1 MGKKEKRK
9 EKIQR
14 KTSPV
19 RMKKEVKL
27 IGLTGT
33 NGAGKGEAAAF
44 FKKKGYVYFS
54 LSDFLREELQKK
66 GKQVTRDNLIEIGN
80 NLRKKFSPDI
90 LAKRVMKKIK
100 SRAVIDS
107 IRNPREIEYLKKQ
120 KNFILL
126 SLDAPVELRHERVK
140 KRGRDESATTLQEF
154 IEKEANE
161 MTKQEK
167 RQQLQNCM
175 KLADYSVINDGTL
188 ENLHKK
194 LEKLV

>member
-1 MGKKEKRK
+1 
-9 EKIQR
+9 
-14 KTSPV
+14 
-19 RMKKEVKL
+19 MKKEVKL

-54 LSDFLREELQKK
+54 LSDLLREELQKK

-80 NLRKKFSPDI
+80 TLRKKISPDI

-100 SRAVIDS
+100 GRAVIDS

-126 SLDAPVELRHERVK
+126 SLDAPVELRYERVK

-154 IEKEANE
+154 IEREANE

>member
-1 MGKKEKRK
+1 M
-9 EKIQR
+9 
-14 KTSPV
+14 
-19 RMKKEVKL
+19 
-27 IGLTGT
+27 
-33 NGAGKGEAAAF
+33 F
-44 FKKKGYVYFS
+44 
-54 LSDFLREELQKK
+54 
-66 GKQVTRDNLIEIGN
+66 DN
-80 NLRKKFSPDI
+80 
-90 LAKRVMKKIK
+90 
-100 SRAVIDS
+100 
-107 IRNPREIEYLKKQ
+107 KKQ

>member
-1 MGKKEKRK
+1 
-9 EKIQR
+9 
-14 KTSPV
+14 
-19 RMKKEVKL
+19 MKKEVKL

-54 LSDFLREELQKK
+54 LSDLLREELQKK

>member
-1 MGKKEKRK
+1 
-9 EKIQR
+9 
-14 KTSPV
+14 
-19 RMKKEVKL
+19 MKKEVKI

-54 LSDFLREELQKK
+54 LSDLLREELQKK

-100 SRAVIDS
+100 SIAVIDS

-126 SLDAPVELRHERVK
+126 SLDAPVELRYERVK

>member
-1 MGKKEKRK
+1 
-9 EKIQR
+9 
-14 KTSPV
+14 
-19 RMKKEVKL
+19 MKKEVKI

-54 LSDFLREELQKK
+54 LSDLLREELQKK

-100 SRAVIDS
+100 SIAVIDS

-126 SLDAPVELRHERVK
+126 SLDAPVELRYERVK

-167 RQQLQNCM
+167 HQQLQNCM

>member
-1 MGKKEKRK
+1 
-9 EKIQR
+9 
-14 KTSPV
+14 
-19 RMKKEVKL
+19 MKKEVKL

-54 LSDFLREELQKK
+54 LSDLLREELQKK

-100 SRAVIDS
+100 GRAVIDS

-126 SLDAPVELRHERVK
+126 SLDAPVELRYERVK

-154 IEKEANE
+154 IEREANE